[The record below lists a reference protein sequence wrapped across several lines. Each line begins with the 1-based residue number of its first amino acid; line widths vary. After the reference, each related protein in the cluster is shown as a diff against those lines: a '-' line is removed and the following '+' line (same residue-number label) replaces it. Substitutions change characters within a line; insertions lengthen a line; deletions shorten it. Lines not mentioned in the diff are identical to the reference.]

1 MTYQEV
7 YEMLESTDLPVA
19 YLTWQIGSVPALPY
33 IVYYYPQSDD
43 FIADNINFQKI
54 NALNVELY
62 TKNKDFATESLV
74 EAILSQNSL
83 VYEKTETWLEDEGM
97 FQILYETE
105 VIING

>member
-7 YEMLESTDLPVA
+7 YEMLKSTGLPVT
-19 YLTWQIGSVPALPY
+19 YLSWQIGSVPALPY
-33 IVYYYPQSDD
+33 IVYYYPNSDD
-43 FIADNINFQKI
+43 FIADNINYQKI

-83 VYEKTETWLEDEGM
+83 VYEKTETWLEDEEM

-105 VIING
+105 VIVNA